1 MPPPTDPAD
10 WQAVYLRYGCFL
22 RDLRGLALKH
32 GGLSLNMDK
41 CGLLLPPSAP
51 APNAEVKAMFPLMF
65 DFRSDGFRIAGSPIG
80 SFLSVLENLKQLS
93 KLVTGLPELH
103 TD

>member
-1 MPPPTDPAD
+1 
-10 WQAVYLRYGCFL
+10 
-22 RDLRGLALKH
+22 
-32 GGLSLNMDK
+32 MDK

-51 APNAEVKAMFPLMF
+51 VPNAEVMFPLMF
-65 DFRSDGFRIAGSPIG
+65 DVGLMVFVLQEVRLEQRNSFLNLSNP
-80 SFLSVLENLKQLS
+80 SFLSVLESLKQLS